1 MKTSIYNPSTLEV
14 EIAQAIENMQDSL
27 QKQLPSGTKIVGIEN
42 RIAEDNPLVKL
53 FLEDND
59 GDPHEVVL
67 KIIQTPDKF

>member
-1 MKTSIYNPSTLEV
+1 MKTSIYNPSALEV
-14 EIAQAIENMQDSL
+14 EIAQAIENLQDSL
-27 QKQLPSGTKIVGIEN
+27 QKQLSSGTKIVKIEN